1 MSERILNATRIHCLV
16 AALFGAL
23 GIGAL
28 AAGSHVAGPQMTLAG
43 QLLLFHASGL
53 IAAAT
58 ARKAGLLHDR
68 TAQIGMALMAAGVTL
83 FAADMAVRGLYGV
96 RLFPLAAPIGGMV
109 TIGGWL
115 ELGLAALLAPRKP

>member
-1 MSERILNATRIHCLV
+1 MTATRIHFIL

-28 AAGSHVAGPQMTLAG
+28 AAGSHIAGPQMTLAG
-43 QLLLFHASGL
+43 QLLLFHAPAL
-53 IAAAT
+53 MAAT
-58 ARKAGLLHDR
+58 AARKLGLLHDR
-68 TAQIGMALMAAGVTL
+68 TALIGLALIGAGVSL
-83 FAADMAVRGLYGV
+83 FAADMAMRGLYGA

-109 TIGGWL
+109 AIGGWL

>member
-1 MSERILNATRIHCLV
+1 MNATRIHFLI
-16 AALFGAL
+16 ASLFGAL

-43 QLLLFHASGL
+43 QLLLFHAPAL
-53 IAAAT
+53 MAAT
-58 ARKAGLLHDR
+58 AARKAGLLHDR
-68 TAQIGMALMAAGVTL
+68 TALVGLALLSFGVTL
-83 FAADMAVRGLYGV
+83 FAADMAMRGLYGA

-109 TIGGWL
+109 AIGGWL